1 MHQNEGIQVEILNEQ
16 KEDLVKPCPKSL
28 GEFMFKH
35 TSNSDE
41 VNLKTGEEVFI
52 KYSKILT
59 SSYKKL

>member
-1 MHQNEGIQVEILNEQ
+1 
-16 KEDLVKPCPKSL
+16 VKPCPKSL